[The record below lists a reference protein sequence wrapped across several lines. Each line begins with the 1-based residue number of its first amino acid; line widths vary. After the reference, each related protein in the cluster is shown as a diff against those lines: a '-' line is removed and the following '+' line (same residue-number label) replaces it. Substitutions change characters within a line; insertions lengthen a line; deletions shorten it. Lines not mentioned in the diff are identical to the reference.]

1 MKLCL
6 DFQIYLM
13 LWKFD
18 QDTNLPFIKN
28 YITYNDGN
36 IKTCDM
42 WGYLYFMN
50 NAMKRFRKERQFESF
65 SEFMNKKYP
74 PVEGIYD

>member
-13 LWKFD
+13 LWKFN

-36 IKTCDM
+36 IKTCYM

-74 PVEGIYD
+74 PEEGTYD

>member
-42 WGYLYFMN
+42 FGYLCFIN